1 MSTSGAYDLDKLKA
15 DLRERGWLPT
25 DLAKAAGLS
34 DMTVSRF
41 LSGARQNSRTA
52 LRLCEALGYK
62 TTRRYLITGRAIES
76 ASNLLFSAITGRP
89 TIDASKVKR

>member
-1 MSTSGAYDLDKLKA
+1 MSTPSAYDLDKLKG

-41 LSGARQNSRTA
+41 LSGARQNPRTA
-52 LRLCEALGYK
+52 LRLAEALGHK
-62 TTRRYLITGRAIES
+62 TTRRYLLSSERVA
-76 ASNLLFSAITGRP
+76 
-89 TIDASKVKR
+89 